1 MGFLNNMPLN
11 RKLLLSFL
19 GIMTLSAISMGMSLN
34 SLNIVNS
41 RFSFVV
47 DKNVAFLI
55 NTLKIRRSIFEMRM
69 YEKEMFLTINDTEKQ
84 QNLFNINKVHE
95 EVQSRFN
102 NIRQL
107 DLTGQETVA
116 VDLFKEQ
123 CQQYELNLNKIIGLV
138 EKGKTKEALEISRSD
153 SNGLAEKV

>member
-1 MGFLNNMPLN
+1 MGFLNNLPLN

-19 GIMTLSAISMGMSLN
+19 AIMTLSAISMGMSIN

-69 YEKEMFLTINDTEKQ
+69 YEKEIF
-84 QNLFNINKVHE
+84 
-95 EVQSRFN
+95 
-102 NIRQL
+102 
-107 DLTGQETVA
+107 
-116 VDLFKEQ
+116 
-123 CQQYELNLNKIIGLV
+123 
-138 EKGKTKEALEISRSD
+138 
-153 SNGLAEKV
+153 